1 MRNQDLCITTL
12 SILLS
17 SIGAFFGTIS
27 TIPQIFR
34 IIKLKEA
41 HAISYYCFGCKTLGV
56 IFLAIAIM
64 FTGNYLVAVPNLLII
79 VGNVWVMYLKFY
91 YARTLLNNRNC

>member
-1 MRNQDLCITTL
+1 M
-12 SILLS
+12 LS

-41 HAISYYCFGCKTLGV
+41 NAISYYCFGCKTLGV
-56 IFLAIAIM
+56 IFLAIAIIL
-64 FTGNYLVAVPNLLII
+64 TGNYLIAMPNLLII
-79 VGNVWVMYLKFY
+79 VGNLFVIYLKWY
-91 YARTLLNNRNC
+91 YTRLGRRKIGC

>member
-1 MRNQDLCITTL
+1 M
-12 SILLS
+12 LS

-41 HAISYYCFGCKTLGV
+41 NAISYYCFGCKTLGV
-56 IFLAIAIM
+56 IFLAIAIIL
-64 FTGNYLVAVPNLLII
+64 TGNYLIAMPNLLII
-79 VGNVWVMYLKFY
+79 VGNLFVIYLNWY
-91 YARTLLNNRNC
+91 YTRLERRKIGC